1 VDRVVTSHIG
11 IIAQA
16 RVRSSR
22 LPRKVLAPLGALP
35 LVEHLARRMQLAKL
49 PQGVVIATGDHP
61 DNQAIVEVCKTAGI
75 ECYVGSEED
84 TLSRFI
90 GAAKQYGWD
99 SIVRVTADN
108 PLTDP
113 EGIDRGIETFLAQDL
128 DYFDNI
134 CFGGYPH
141 GLGYEIIRRDVL
153 EFSHA
158 QWKMTENLEHVTW
171 GLRRHL
177 LLFRNAFYEVTPDLH
192 RPDLR
197 LSLDFPE
204 DLELIQRIY
213 ANFDYRG
220 DVSAREIIRFL
231 DTHPEIATLNAKYA
245 DHLMSPQDLAMWQ
258 LKLDASTRKAWEQFR
273 TNSTAGHVPA
283 YIDNLSQN

>member
-1 VDRVVTSHIG
+1 MDGVVAHRIG

-22 LPRKVLAPLGALP
+22 LPRKVLAPIGGMT
-35 LVEHLARRMQLAKL
+35 LVEHLARRLKLAEL
-49 PQGVVIATGDHP
+49 AEGVVIATGDHP
-61 DNQAIVEVCKTAGI
+61 DNQPIIEICRAAGV

-84 TLSRFI
+84 TLDRFI
-90 GAAKQYGWD
+90 GAAKRYGWD

-108 PLTDP
+108 PLTAPD
-113 EGIDRGIETFLAQDL
+113 GIAQGIRIFREQEL

-134 CFGGYPH
+134 CLSGYPH

-158 QWKMTENLEHVTW
+158 QWKMRENLEHVTW

-177 LLFRNAFYEVTPDLH
+177 PLFRHAFFEVTPDLH

-197 LSLDFPE
+197 LSVDFPE
-204 DLELIQRIY
+204 DLELVQRVY
-213 ANFDYRG
+213 AHFDYRD
-220 DVSAREIIRFL
+220 DVSATDIIRFL
-231 DTHPEIATLNAKYA
+231 DAHPELVALNANYA
-245 DHLMSPQDLAMWQ
+245 DHLMSPQDLDAWQ
-258 LKLDASTRKAWEQFR
+258 LPLDAATQSAWEQFR
-273 TNSTAGHVPA
+273 AVAVSN
-283 YIDNLSQN
+283 